1 MRLSLRRASKAYNWQ
16 AMLALTVTPTQCEI
30 HQLLHHCQLR
40 AEILRTVVGRR
51 HDFKLIITSATMDA
65 DKFAA

>member
-1 MRLSLRRASKAYNWQ
+1 MRRASKGCKSQ
-16 AMLALTVTPTQCEI
+16 AMLALTVTRLHLPSARSFCCA
-30 HQLLHHCQLR
+30 HQWQHR